1 MISILLIFKR
11 TSNNESTNLL
21 NYNVNIIVMPLY
33 GSNFVL
39 ENQPLVLLIK
49 TSLTNLPAIL
59 FDRIMYASLSIP
71 AKPLP

>member
-33 GSNFVL
+33 RSNFVF

-49 TSLTNLPAIL
+49 TSLTNLPLLYLIE
-59 FDRIMYASLSIP
+59 
-71 AKPLP
+71 